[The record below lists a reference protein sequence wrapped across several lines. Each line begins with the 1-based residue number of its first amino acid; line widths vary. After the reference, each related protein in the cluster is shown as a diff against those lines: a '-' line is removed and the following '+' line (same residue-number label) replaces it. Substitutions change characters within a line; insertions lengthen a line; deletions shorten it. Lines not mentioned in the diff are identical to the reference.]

1 MFTPNES
8 KFELEDQMAESF
20 EVLVSEMRTRS
31 RNVLDKEEE
40 EFNSQEFLKSMNV
53 MLEKD
58 KKNQ

>member
-1 MFTPNES
+1 
-8 KFELEDQMAESF
+8 MAESF